1 MRLIYEQKKINW
13 KIQQGAIINNCVSED
28 YPNVDVW
35 GVIIT
40 PRCDIGNNK
49 VSTIHYLPI
58 IKFEDW
64 LKNDFV
70 CIFKKALRQ
79 NLRGSLISKF
89 REYGISPTI
98 LDNNVSKDDI
108 LIIIKSKISGKPLSP
123 VVEILE
129 TLFFLGDPNSTID
142 LLKKYAKLKDSI
154 LKDIKEGKDKNF
166 HLIEDWNEKGK
177 YRVVLLR
184 DVRRITF
191 KLAEKISNSIFESE
205 ISDEE
210 WKRNDIKTTNIP
222 DTIICIESQLKS
234 PFIEHLIQLF
244 FHNFGRIGVE
254 DMHKEV
260 IEEISSL
267 TVNTLNL

>member
-1 MRLIYEQKKINW
+1 MRLIYEQRKINW
-13 KIQQGAIINNCVSED
+13 QIQQGAIINNCVSED

-35 GVIIT
+35 GIIIT
-40 PRCDIGNNK
+40 PRCDIGNKK

-64 LKNDFV
+64 LENDFV
-70 CIFKKALRQ
+70 SIFQKALKQ

-89 REYGISPTI
+89 KEYGISSTI
-98 LDNNVSKDDI
+98 LDNSISKDDI
-108 LIIIKSKISGKPLSP
+108 LIIVKSKISGKPLSQ
-123 VVEILE
+123 VVETIE
-129 TLFFLGDPNSTID
+129 TLFVVDDPNNTID
-142 LLKKYAKLKDSI
+142 LLKKYVRLKDSI
-154 LKDIKEGKDKNF
+154 LKDIKEGKDRNF

-191 KLAEKISNSIFESE
+191 KLAEKISKSIFESE
-205 ISDEE
+205 ISEDE
-210 WKRNDIKTTNIP
+210 WKRNDIKSTNIA

-254 DMHKEV
+254 DMHKEAF
-260 IEEISSL
+260 EELSLL
-267 TVNTLNL
+267 TVNTFNL